1 MLQIRVTQL
10 EKFRRF
16 IDEVSEFETEQSLMD
31 VLTGDF
37 TGNEYSRIGT
47 AFHKIVECGGISKQY
62 VIGLERFETLHIDD
76 YRVVFNKLHIDIALA
91 YKESIKG
98 CFHEVRT
105 NKVYSVNGIDLNI
118 SGCADVILGNQIR
131 DIKTKYSYMKS
142 ITDYTDSIQWKL
154 YCDIFELPE
163 FYFDVFEFKGY
174 NKELNGYDVSGLT
187 LFKHEPIHCI
197 EYSSMQSDINYLLT
211 EFMNFV
217 KFRKIEKY
225 FQNVRI

>member
-16 IDEVSEFETEQSLMD
+16 IDEVSESETEQSLMD

-47 AFHKIVECGGISKQY
+47 AFHKIVECGDIR
-62 VIGLERFETLHIDD
+62 ED
-76 YRVVFNKLHIDIALA
+76 YRIVMIDNKAIYFNQSQISTALI

-105 NKVYSVNGIDLNI
+105 NKIYSVNGIDLNI

-174 NKELNGYDVSGLT
+174 NKELHGYDVSGLT